1 MTVTFVGSGR
11 TSSGQQ
17 QAGRNILQVRE
28 LIKSRTGKKQCGPS
42 RLLMPEQGDR
52 HPPVMFYAPFYSFR
66 ILPAVEQGLPG
77 IEMTRLMEIP
87 VGYVPRI
94 DMPGIL
100 VPVVPEKKGIRT
112 HIGHMVRV
120 AGNGNGILVLCL
132 EKNFV
137 VAQAGGDEL
146 PDIKQDNVRGLFC
159 A

>member
-77 IEMTRLMEIP
+77 IEMTRLMEIAVSYVRILLQTDDIKYIIP
-87 VGYVPRI
+87 VGYFPRI
-94 DMPGIL
+94 DMPG
-100 VPVVPEKKGIRT
+100 
-112 HIGHMVRV
+112 
-120 AGNGNGILVLCL
+120 
-132 EKNFV
+132 
-137 VAQAGGDEL
+137 
-146 PDIKQDNVRGLFC
+146 
-159 A
+159 